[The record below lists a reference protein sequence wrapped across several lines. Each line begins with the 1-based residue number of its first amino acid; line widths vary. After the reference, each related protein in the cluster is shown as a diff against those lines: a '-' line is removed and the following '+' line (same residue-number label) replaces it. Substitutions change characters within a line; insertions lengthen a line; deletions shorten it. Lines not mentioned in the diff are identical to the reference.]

1 MLCTVSDEVCG
12 LAGVGRGVAL
22 VPAAAAEA
30 VQDAAAD
37 ATADAT
43 DAGAEEEQDDGSKD
57 DPNPDA
63 GTALSIQ
70 TLEKE
75 NSKYIILSF

>member
-43 DAGAEEEQDDGSKD
+43 DAGAEE
-57 DPNPDA
+57 
-63 GTALSIQ
+63 
-70 TLEKE
+70 
-75 NSKYIILSF
+75 